1 MKFITPIPPLLL
13 VVLTT
18 LFSGCTHRDKGYVE
32 DTDPEM
38 ATAIAQAQA
47 TLPQFWQAFEQ
58 RSHGES
64 NFTLV
69 VRITDQE
76 RIEHFFTDQ
85 FEHLDGKTMVTITN
99 APKIVS
105 SVKSGDRIEIP
116 ETDITDWF
124 YQRDGQYVGLRT
136 MKPRFKNMPA
146 EQVEAFKRVMTDP

>member
-1 MKFITPIPPLLL
+1 MKLIAQFAPLLL
-13 VVLTT
+13 TVLTA
-18 LFSGCTHRDKGYVE
+18 LFSGCGHRDKGYVE

-38 ATAIAQAQA
+38 AAAIAKAQE

-58 RSHGES
+58 RSPGES

-69 VRITDQE
+69 VRITDKD

-85 FEHLDGKTMVTITN
+85 FEHRDGKTLVTITN

-105 SVKSGDRIEIP
+105 RVKSGDRIEVP
-116 ETDITDWF
+116 ESDITDWF
-124 YQRDGQYVGLRT
+124 YQRDGKYVGLRT

-146 EQVEAFKRVMTDP
+146 EQVEMFKRAMVDP